1 MVFYLANMETDSIK
15 QLQQELR
22 KFADDRD
29 WDQFHSIKNLILAL
43 TGEVGEL
50 AEVFQWLNDS
60 EIKNLSAANRIQ
72 AEQELADV
80 LLYLIRLSDKLDID
94 LVKAA
99 KDKLEINAKKYPVAE
114 AKGNATKYNR
124 R

>member
-1 MVFYLANMETDSIK
+1 MDVNPIQD
-15 QLQQELR
+15 LQNELR
-22 KFADDRD
+22 KFAEDRD
-29 WDQFHSIKNLILAL
+29 WNQFHTVKNLLLAL

-50 AEVFQWLNDS
+50 AEVFQWLDDADI
-60 EIKNLSAANRIQ
+60 ENLTIENRIRAQ
-72 AEQELADV
+72 QELADV

-94 LVKAA
+94 LIQAA
-99 KDKLEINAKKYPVAE
+99 QDKLEINAKKYPVSE

>member
-1 MVFYLANMETDSIK
+1 MEANPIQD
-15 QLQQELR
+15 LQNELR
-22 KFADDRD
+22 QFAEDRD
-29 WDQFHSIKNLILAL
+29 WNQFHTVKNLLLAL

-50 AEVFQWLNDS
+50 AEVFQWLDDADI
-60 EIKNLSAANRIQ
+60 ENLTIENRIRAQ
-72 AEQELADV
+72 QELADV

-94 LVKAA
+94 LIQAA
-99 KDKLEINAKKYPVAE
+99 QDKLEINAKKYPVSE